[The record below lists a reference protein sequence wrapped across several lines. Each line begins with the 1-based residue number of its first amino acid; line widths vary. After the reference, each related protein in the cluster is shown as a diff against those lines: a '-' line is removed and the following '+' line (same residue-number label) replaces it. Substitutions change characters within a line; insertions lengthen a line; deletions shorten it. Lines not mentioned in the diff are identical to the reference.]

1 MRLRNITP
9 KSLFGRMLAI
19 ILVPIIL
26 VQIISVTIFYER
38 HWDWVSRHMS
48 KNLAK
53 DLGLLIDELG
63 NTPSNDQRAL
73 SALRARQYF
82 DIIFYWLDGG
92 ILKPNQSFN
101 IQFKNFRTAL
111 EARIKEPFYL
121 STIDNSRQFY
131 IDIQLANGIVRMHI
145 NNKRLFVPTGLTF
158 IMWSIG
164 ASVILFSIAIIF
176 LRGQVRP
183 ILRLANAARQIGFGR
198 EASNYN
204 IEGATEVRIAG
215 RAFQAMRHRINK
227 QISERTSLLAGVS
240 HDLKTPLTRM
250 RLQLAMIDTNQNI
263 QMDFEKELVEL
274 EKMIDGYLDFAR
286 NDREEQMVDAS
297 LFKLLQQAAKSS
309 DPNGKKIYIAI
320 PPDNLPIFPIQ
331 VQSIR
336 RALINLFT
344 NAIRYAGKASVQI
357 QIFDDHSEIIIDD
370 NGPGIPRDKR
380 EEVVLPFTRLESSRN
395 SKTGGTGLGLSIAKN
410 AALTHG
416 GELILED
423 SPLGGLRVRFLL
435 PL

>member
-1 MRLRNITP
+1 MKDIGTGYP
-9 KSLFGRMLAI
+9 
-19 ILVPIIL
+19 
-26 VQIISVTIFYER
+26 
-38 HWDWVSRHMS
+38 HMS

-63 NTPSNDQRAL
+63 NEPSKDQRAL
-73 SALRARQYF
+73 SAIRARQYF
-82 DIIFYWLDGG
+82 DIIFYWLEGG
-92 ILKPNQSFN
+92 ILQPNQT
-101 IQFKNFRTAL
+101 IEPQFKNFRNSL
-111 EARIKEPFYL
+111 QARIKEPFYL
-121 STIDNSRQFY
+121 SAIENSRQFY
-131 IDIQLANGIVRMHI
+131 VDIQLGNGIVRMNI
-145 NNKRLFVPTGLTF
+145 DNKRLFVPTGITF

-198 EASNYN
+198 DVDNFN

-215 RAFQAMRHRINK
+215 RAFQAMKHRINK

-250 RLQLAMIDTNQNI
+250 RLQLAIIEINDDTKI
-263 QMDFEKELVEL
+263 EFEKELLEL
-274 EKMIDGYLDFAR
+274 EEMIDGYLQFAR
-286 NDREEQMVDAS
+286 DDREEQMVDAS
-297 LFKLLQQAAKSS
+297 LFKLLQQASKTS
-309 DPNGKKIYIAI
+309 DPSGDKINII
-320 PPDNLPIFPIQ
+320 PPNDNIPIFPIQ

-336 RALINLFT
+336 RALTNLLT
-344 NAIRYAGKASVQI
+344 NAIRYAGKATAQI

-380 EEVVLPFTRLESSRN
+380 AEVILPFTRLENSRN

-410 AALTHG
+410 SALNHG

-423 SPLGGLRVRFLL
+423 SPLGGLRVRLLL

>member
-1 MRLRNITP
+1 MRLRNVTP

-48 KNLAK
+48 KSLAE

-73 SALRARQYF
+73 SASRARQYF
-82 DIIFYWLDGG
+82 DIIFYWLDKG
-92 ILKPNQSFN
+92 ILKPNQSFDLR
-101 IQFKNFRTAL
+101 FKNFRAAL
-111 EARIKEPFYL
+111 QTRIKEPFYL
-121 STIDNSRQFY
+121 STIENSSQFY
-131 IDIQLANGIVRMHI
+131 VDIQLANGIVRMNI
-145 NNKRLFVPTGLTF
+145 DNKRLFVPTGITF
-158 IMWSIG
+158 IIWSIG
-164 ASVILFSIAIIF
+164 SSIILFSIAILF
-176 LRGQVRP
+176 LRRQVRP
-183 ILRLANAARQIGFGR
+183 IIRLANAARQIGFGR
-198 EASNYN
+198 EVSNYN
-204 IEGATEVRIAG
+204 IEGATEIRLAG

-250 RLQLAMIDTNQNI
+250 RLQLEMLDSNQDI
-263 QMDFEKELVEL
+263 KIDFENELLEL
-274 EKMIDGYLDFAR
+274 ENMIDGYLEFTR
-286 NDREEQMVDAS
+286 NDREEEMVDAS

-309 DPNGKKIYIAI
+309 DPDGNYIFIAS
-320 PPDNLPIFPIQ
+320 PLERLPVFPIQ

-336 RALINLFT
+336 RALINLLT
-344 NAIRYAGKASVQI
+344 NSIRYAGKTNVQI

-380 EEVVLPFTRLESSRN
+380 EEVVLPFTRLENSRN
-395 SKTGGTGLGLSIAKN
+395 IKTGGTGLGLSIAKN
-410 AALTHG
+410 AALSHG

>member
-1 MRLRNITP
+1 MNI
-9 KSLFGRMLAI
+9 
-19 ILVPIIL
+19 
-26 VQIISVTIFYER
+26 
-38 HWDWVSRHMS
+38 D
-48 KNLAK
+48 
-53 DLGLLIDELG
+53 
-63 NTPSNDQRAL
+63 
-73 SALRARQYF
+73 
-82 DIIFYWLDGG
+82 
-92 ILKPNQSFN
+92 
-101 IQFKNFRTAL
+101 
-111 EARIKEPFYL
+111 
-121 STIDNSRQFY
+121 
-131 IDIQLANGIVRMHI
+131 
-145 NNKRLFVPTGLTF
+145 NKRLFVPTGITF
-158 IMWSIG
+158 IIWSVG

-183 ILRLANAARQIGFGR
+183 ILKLANAARQIGFGR
-198 EASNYN
+198 EVTDYN

-250 RLQLAMIDTNQNI
+250 RLQLAMMSNI
-263 QMDFEKELVEL
+263 EDIKTEFENEIIEL
-274 EKMIDGYLDFAR
+274 ENMIDAYLDFAR

-309 DPNGKKIYIAI
+309 DPDGRKIHISI
-320 PPDNLPIFPIQ
+320 PPENLPVFPIQ

-344 NAIRYAGKASVQI
+344 NAMRYAGKASAQI

-380 EEVVLPFTRLESSRN
+380 EEVVLPFTRLDNSRN
-395 SKTGGTGLGLSIAKN
+395 NKTGGTGLGLSIAKN
-410 AALTHG
+410 AVLNHG

-423 SPLGGLRVRFLL
+423 SPLGGLRIRLLL

>member
-1 MRLRNITP
+1 MRLRDITP

-26 VQIISVTIFYER
+26 VQIISVIIFYER

-53 DLGLLIDELG
+53 DVGLLIDELG
-63 NTPSNDQRAL
+63 TEPSKDQRAL
-73 SALRARQYF
+73 SAIRARQYF
-82 DIIFYWLDGG
+82 DIIFYWLEGG
-92 ILKPNQSFN
+92 ILQPNQ
-101 IQFKNFRTAL
+101 IIEPQFKNFRNSL
-111 EARIKEPFYL
+111 QARIKEPFYL
-121 STIDNSRQFY
+121 STLENSRQFY
-131 IDIQLANGIVRMHI
+131 VDIQLGNGIVRMHI
-145 NNKRLFVPTGLTF
+145 DDKRLFVPTALTF

-198 EASNYN
+198 DVDSFSV
-204 IEGATEVRIAG
+204 EGATEVRIAG

-227 QISERTSLLAGVS
+227 QISERTALLAGVS

-250 RLQLAMIDTNQNI
+250 RLQLAIMEIQNDTKI
-263 QMDFEKELVEL
+263 EFEKELKEL
-274 EKMIDGYLDFAR
+274 EEMIDGYLEFAR
-286 NDREEQMVDAS
+286 DDREEQMVDAS
-297 LFKLLQQAAKSS
+297 LFKLLQQASKTS
-309 DPNGKKIYIAI
+309 DPTGEKINILPPNNNI
-320 PPDNLPIFPIQ
+320 PVFPVQ

-336 RALINLFT
+336 RALINLLT
-344 NAIRYAGKASVQI
+344 NAIRYAGKATAQI

-380 EEVVLPFTRLESSRN
+380 AEVVLPFTRLENSRN

-410 AALTHG
+410 SALNHG

-423 SPLGGLRVRFLL
+423 SPLGGLRVRLLL

>member
-1 MRLRNITP
+1 MRLRDITP

-26 VQIISVTIFYER
+26 VQIISVIIFYER

-53 DLGLLIDELG
+53 DVGLLIDELG
-63 NTPSNDQRAL
+63 NEPSKDQRAL
-73 SALRARQYF
+73 SAIRARQYF
-82 DIIFYWLDGG
+82 DIIFYWLEGG
-92 ILKPNQSFN
+92 ILQPNQ
-101 IQFKNFRTAL
+101 IIEPQFKNFRNSL
-111 EARIKEPFYL
+111 QARIEEPFYL
-121 STIDNSRQFY
+121 STLENSRQFY
-131 IDIQLANGIVRMHI
+131 VDIQLGNGIVRMHI
-145 NNKRLFVPTGLTF
+145 DDKRLFVPTALTF

-198 EASNYN
+198 DVDSFSV
-204 IEGATEVRIAG
+204 EGATEVRIAG

-227 QISERTSLLAGVS
+227 QISERTALLAGVS

-250 RLQLAMIDTNQNI
+250 RLQLAVMEIQNDTKI
-263 QMDFEKELVEL
+263 EFEKELKEL
-274 EKMIDGYLDFAR
+274 EEMIDGYLEFAR
-286 NDREEQMVDAS
+286 DDREEQMVDAS
-297 LFKLLQQAAKSS
+297 LFKLLQQASKTS
-309 DPNGKKIYIAI
+309 DPSGDKINIL
-320 PPDNLPIFPIQ
+320 PPNDNIPIFPIQ

-336 RALINLFT
+336 RALINLLT
-344 NAIRYAGKASVQI
+344 NAIRYAGKATAQI
-357 QIFDDHSEIIIDD
+357 QIFDDHSEVIIDD

-380 EEVVLPFTRLESSRN
+380 AEVILPFTRLENSRN

-410 AALTHG
+410 SALNHG

-423 SPLGGLRVRFLL
+423 SPLGGLRVRLLL

>member
-1 MRLRNITP
+1 MRLRDITP
-9 KSLFGRMLAI
+9 KSLFGRMLSI

-26 VQIISVTIFYER
+26 VQIISVSIFYER
-38 HWDWVSRHMS
+38 HWDWVSRHMAN
-48 KNLAK
+48 NLAK

-63 NTPSNDQRAL
+63 KEPSKDQRAL
-73 SALRARQYF
+73 SAVRARQYF
-82 DIIFYWLDGG
+82 NIIFYWLEGG

-101 IQFKNFRTAL
+101 AKFENFRL
-111 EARIKEPFYL
+111 SLQKRIKEPFYL
-121 STIDNSRQFY
+121 SSLENSSQFY
-131 IDIQLANGIVRMHI
+131 VDIQLANGIVRMHI
-145 NNKRLFVPTGLTF
+145 DNKRIFVPTGITF

-164 ASVILFSIAIIF
+164 SSVILFSVAIIF

-198 EASNYN
+198 KVDHYN

-250 RLQLAMIDTNQNI
+250 RLQLAVMEEKKEIKE
-263 QMDFEKELVEL
+263 DFEKELIEL
-274 EKMIDGYLDFAR
+274 EEMIDGYLEFAR
-286 NDREEQMVDAS
+286 NEREEQMVDAS
-297 LFKLLQQAAKSS
+297 LFKLLQQAAKTT
-309 DPNGKKIYIAI
+309 DPSGEKITISVPIDTI
-320 PPDNLPIFPIQ
+320 PVFPIQ

-336 RALINLFT
+336 RALVNLFT
-344 NAIRYAGKASVQI
+344 NAIRYAGKANAQI

-380 EEVVLPFTRLESSRN
+380 DEVVLPFTRLENSRN
-395 SKTGGTGLGLSIAKN
+395 IKTGGTGLGLSIAKN
-410 AALTHG
+410 SALNHG

-423 SPLGGLRVRFLL
+423 SPLGGLRVRLLL

>member
-1 MRLRNITP
+1 MRLRDITP

-26 VQIISVTIFYER
+26 VQIISVSIFYER

-63 NTPSNDQRAL
+63 NEPSKDQRAL
-73 SALRARQYF
+73 SAIRARQYF
-82 DIIFYWLDGG
+82 DIIFYWLEGG
-92 ILKPNQSFN
+92 ILQPNQ
-101 IQFKNFRTAL
+101 IIEPQFKNFRNSL
-111 EARIKEPFYL
+111 QARIKEPFYL
-121 STIDNSRQFY
+121 STIENSRQFY
-131 IDIQLANGIVRMHI
+131 VDIQLGNGIVRMNI
-145 NNKRLFVPTGLTF
+145 DNKRLFVPTGITF

-198 EASNYN
+198 DVDSFS

-250 RLQLAMIDTNQNI
+250 RLQLAVIEIEDDTKI
-263 QMDFEKELVEL
+263 EFEKELLEL
-274 EKMIDGYLDFAR
+274 EEMIDGYLEFAR
-286 NDREEQMVDAS
+286 DDREEQMVDAS
-297 LFKLLQQAAKSS
+297 LFKLLQQASITS
-309 DPNGKKIYIAI
+309 DPSGDKINIL
-320 PPDNLPIFPIQ
+320 PPNDNIPIFPIQ

-336 RALINLFT
+336 RALTNLLT
-344 NAIRYAGKASVQI
+344 NAIRYAGKATAQI
-357 QIFDDHSEIIIDD
+357 QIFDDHSEVIIDD

-380 EEVVLPFTRLESSRN
+380 AEVILPFTRLENSRN

-410 AALTHG
+410 SALNHG

-423 SPLGGLRVRFLL
+423 SPLGGLRVRLLL

>member
-1 MRLRNITP
+1 MRLRDITP

-26 VQIISVTIFYER
+26 VQIISVSIFYER

-63 NTPSNDQRAL
+63 NEPSKDQRAL
-73 SALRARQYF
+73 SAIRARQYF
-82 DIIFYWLDGG
+82 DIIFYWLEGG
-92 ILKPNQSFN
+92 ILQPNQA
-101 IQFKNFRTAL
+101 IQPEFKNFRNSL

-121 STIDNSRQFY
+121 SSLENSTQFY
-131 IDIQLANGIVRMHI
+131 VDIQLGNGIVRMHI
-145 NNKRLFVPTGLTF
+145 DNKRLFMPTGITF
-158 IMWSIG
+158 IMWSVG

-198 EASNYN
+198 DVENFN

-250 RLQLAMIDTNQNI
+250 RLQLAVMEI
-263 QMDFEKELVEL
+263 QDETKVEFEQELKELEQ
-274 EKMIDGYLDFAR
+274 MIDGYLEFAR
-286 NDREEQMVDAS
+286 DGREEQMVDAS
-297 LFKLLQQAAKSS
+297 LFKLLQQAVKSS
-309 DPNGKKIYIAI
+309 DPSGKKINILV
-320 PPDNLPIFPIQ
+320 PDDNIPIFPIQ

-336 RALINLFT
+336 RALINLLT
-344 NAIRYAGKASVQI
+344 NAIRYAGKATAQI

-380 EEVVLPFTRLESSRN
+380 DEVILPFTRLENSRN

-410 AALTHG
+410 SALNHG

-423 SPLGGLRVRFLL
+423 SPLGGLRVRLLL

>member
-9 KSLFGRMLAI
+9 KSLFGRMLSI

-26 VQIISVTIFYER
+26 VQIISVFIFYER
-38 HWDWVSRHMS
+38 HWDSVSRHMS
-48 KNLAK
+48 KNLAN
-53 DLGLLIDELG
+53 DIGLLIDELG
-63 NTPSNDQRAL
+63 SNPSKDERSL
-73 SALRARQYF
+73 SATKARQYF
-82 DIIFYWLDGG
+82 NFIFYWLEGG
-92 ILKPNQSFN
+92 ILKPNQNLDKKF
-101 IQFKNFRTAL
+101 FNFRDAL
-111 EARIKEPFYL
+111 SLRIKKPFYL
-121 STIDNSRQFY
+121 STQENTGQIVA
-131 IDIQLANGIVRMHI
+131 DIQLANGIVRMTMEK
-145 NNKRLFVPTGLTF
+145 KRLFASTGLTF
-158 IMWSIG
+158 IVWSIG
-164 ASVILFSIAIIF
+164 SSVILFSIAIIF

-198 EASNYN
+198 EVDNYN

-250 RLQLAMIDTNQNI
+250 RLQLAVMDNQKEI
-263 QMDFEKELVEL
+263 KEDFEKELIEL
-274 EKMIDGYLDFAR
+274 EEMIDGYLEFAR
-286 NDREEQMVDAS
+286 NEREEQMVDAS
-297 LFKLLQQAAKSS
+297 LFKLLQQAAKTS
-309 DPNGKKIYIAI
+309 DPTGEKITISV
-320 PPDNLPIFPIQ
+320 PTDNIPIFPMQ

-344 NAIRYAGKASVQI
+344 NAIRYAGKANAQI
-357 QIFDDHSEIIIDD
+357 QIFDDHSEVIIDD

-380 EEVVLPFTRLESSRN
+380 EEVVLPFTRLEDSRN
-395 SKTGGTGLGLSIAKN
+395 IKTGGTGLGLSIAKN
-410 AALTHG
+410 SALNHG

-423 SPLGGLRVRFLL
+423 SPLGGLRVRLLL

>member
-1 MRLRNITP
+1 MRLRNVTP

-26 VQIISVTIFYER
+26 VQIISVSIFYER

-48 KNLAK
+48 KSLAE

-73 SALRARQYF
+73 SASRARQYF
-82 DIIFYWLDGG
+82 DIIFYWLDKG
-92 ILKPNQSFN
+92 ILKPNQSFDLR
-101 IQFKNFRTAL
+101 FKNFRAAL
-111 EARIKEPFYL
+111 QTRIKEPFYL
-121 STIDNSRQFY
+121 STIQNSSQFY
-131 IDIQLANGIVRMHI
+131 VDIQLANGIVRMNI
-145 NNKRLFVPTGLTF
+145 DNKRLFVPTGITF
-158 IMWSIG
+158 IIWSIG
-164 ASVILFSIAIIF
+164 SSIILFSIAILF
-176 LRGQVRP
+176 LRRQVRP
-183 ILRLANAARQIGFGR
+183 IIRLANAARQIGFGR
-198 EASNYN
+198 EVSNYN
-204 IEGATEVRIAG
+204 IEGATEIRLAG

-250 RLQLAMIDTNQNI
+250 RLQLEMLDTNQDI
-263 QMDFEKELVEL
+263 KTDFENELLEL
-274 EKMIDGYLDFAR
+274 ENMIDGYLEFTR
-286 NDREEQMVDAS
+286 NDREEEMVDAS

-309 DPNGKKIYIAI
+309 DPDGNYIFIAS
-320 PPDNLPIFPIQ
+320 PPERLPVFPIQ

-336 RALINLFT
+336 RALINLLT
-344 NAIRYAGKASVQI
+344 NSIRYAGKTNVQI

-380 EEVVLPFTRLESSRN
+380 EEVVLPFTRLENSRN
-395 SKTGGTGLGLSIAKN
+395 IKTGGTGLGLSIAKN
-410 AALTHG
+410 AALSHG

>member
-26 VQIISVTIFYER
+26 VQIISVSIFYER

-63 NTPSNDQRAL
+63 NEPSKDQRAL
-73 SALRARQYF
+73 SAVRARQYF

-101 IQFKNFRTAL
+101 SKFKNFRTSL
-111 EARIKEPFYL
+111 ENRIKKPFYL
-121 STIDNSRQFY
+121 SSIEDSTKFY
-131 IDIQLANGIVRMHI
+131 VDIQLANGIVRMNI
-145 NNKRLFVPTGLTF
+145 DNKRLFVPTGITF
-158 IMWSIG
+158 IMWSVG

-198 EASNYN
+198 EVTDYN

-250 RLQLAMIDTNQNI
+250 RLQLAMMSNIEDIKTEFENEIIELENMIDT
-263 QMDFEKELVEL
+263 
-274 EKMIDGYLDFAR
+274 YLDFAR

-309 DPNGKKIYIAI
+309 DPDGKQIHISM
-320 PPDNLPIFPIQ
+320 PPENLPVFPIQ

-344 NAIRYAGKASVQI
+344 NAMRYAGKASAQI

-380 EEVVLPFTRLESSRN
+380 EEVVLPFTRLDNSRN
-395 SKTGGTGLGLSIAKN
+395 NKTGGTGLGLSIAKN
-410 AALTHG
+410 AVLNHG

-423 SPLGGLRVRFLL
+423 SPLGGLRIRLLL

>member
-48 KNLAK
+48 ENLAK

-101 IQFKNFRTAL
+101 IRFKNFRKAL

>member
-1 MRLRNITP
+1 MRLRDITP

-26 VQIISVTIFYER
+26 VQIISVSIFYER

-63 NTPSNDQRAL
+63 NEPSKDQRAL
-73 SALRARQYF
+73 SAIRARQYF
-82 DIIFYWLDGG
+82 DIIFYWLEGG
-92 ILKPNQSFN
+92 ILQPNQ
-101 IQFKNFRTAL
+101 IIEPQFKNFRNSL
-111 EARIKEPFYL
+111 QARIKEPFYL
-121 STIDNSRQFY
+121 STIENSRQFY
-131 IDIQLANGIVRMHI
+131 VDIQLGNGIVRMNI
-145 NNKRLFVPTGLTF
+145 DNKRLFVPTGITF

-198 EASNYN
+198 DVDNFN

-215 RAFQAMRHRINK
+215 RAFQAMKHRINK

-250 RLQLAMIDTNQNI
+250 RLQLAIMEINDDTKI
-263 QMDFEKELVEL
+263 EFEKELLEL
-274 EKMIDGYLDFAR
+274 EEMIDGYLQFAR
-286 NDREEQMVDAS
+286 DDREEQMVDAS
-297 LFKLLQQAAKSS
+297 LFKLLQQASKTS
-309 DPNGKKIYIAI
+309 DPSGDKINII
-320 PPDNLPIFPIQ
+320 PPNDNIPIFPIQ

-336 RALINLFT
+336 RALTNLLT
-344 NAIRYAGKASVQI
+344 NAIRYAGKATAQI

-380 EEVVLPFTRLESSRN
+380 AEVILPFTRLENSRN

-410 AALTHG
+410 SALNHG

-423 SPLGGLRVRFLL
+423 SPLGGLRVRLLL

>member
-1 MRLRNITP
+1 
-9 KSLFGRMLAI
+9 
-19 ILVPIIL
+19 
-26 VQIISVTIFYER
+26 
-38 HWDWVSRHMS
+38 
-48 KNLAK
+48 
-53 DLGLLIDELG
+53 
-63 NTPSNDQRAL
+63 
-73 SALRARQYF
+73 
-82 DIIFYWLDGG
+82 
-92 ILKPNQSFN
+92 
-101 IQFKNFRTAL
+101 
-111 EARIKEPFYL
+111 
-121 STIDNSRQFY
+121 
-131 IDIQLANGIVRMHI
+131 MHI
-145 NNKRLFVPTGLTF
+145 NNKRLFVPTGITF

-198 EASNYN
+198 EISNYN

-250 RLQLAMIDTNQNI
+250 RLQLAMIDTNENI
-263 QMDFEKELVEL
+263 QIDFENELIEL

-309 DPNGKKIYIAI
+309 DPNGIFIYIAI
-320 PPDNLPIFPIQ
+320 PPDNLPVFPIQ

-344 NAIRYAGKASVQI
+344 NAIRYAGKANVQI
-357 QIFDDHSEIIIDD
+357 QIFDDHIEIIIDD

-380 EEVVLPFTRLESSRN
+380 EDVVLPFTRLENSRN

-423 SPLGGLRVRFLL
+423 SPVGGLRVRFLL

>member
-1 MRLRNITP
+1 MRLRDITP

-26 VQIISVTIFYER
+26 VQIISVSIFYER

-63 NTPSNDQRAL
+63 NEPSKDQRAL
-73 SALRARQYF
+73 SAIRARQYF
-82 DIIFYWLDGG
+82 DIILYWLEGG
-92 ILKPNQSFN
+92 ILQPNQA
-101 IQFKNFRTAL
+101 IQPEFKNFRNSL

-121 STIDNSRQFY
+121 SSLENSTQFY
-131 IDIQLANGIVRMHI
+131 VDIQLGNGIVRMHI
-145 NNKRLFVPTGLTF
+145 DNKRLFVPTGITF
-158 IMWSIG
+158 IMWSVG

-198 EASNYN
+198 DVENFN

-250 RLQLAMIDTNQNI
+250 RLQLAVMEI
-263 QMDFEKELVEL
+263 QDETKVEFEQELKELEQ
-274 EKMIDGYLDFAR
+274 MIDGYLEFAR
-286 NDREEQMVDAS
+286 DDREEQMVDAS
-297 LFKLLQQAAKSS
+297 LFKLLQQAVKSS
-309 DPNGKKIYIAI
+309 DPSGKKINILV
-320 PPDNLPIFPIQ
+320 PDDNIPIFPIQ

-336 RALINLFT
+336 RALINLLT
-344 NAIRYAGKASVQI
+344 NAIRYAGKATAQI

-380 EEVVLPFTRLESSRN
+380 DEVILPFTRLENSRN

-410 AALTHG
+410 SALNHG

-423 SPLGGLRVRFLL
+423 SPLGGLRVRLLL

>member
-1 MRLRNITP
+1 MRLRDITP

-26 VQIISVTIFYER
+26 VQIISVIIFYER

-53 DLGLLIDELG
+53 DVGLLIDELG
-63 NTPSNDQRAL
+63 TEPSKDQRAL
-73 SALRARQYF
+73 SAIRARQYF
-82 DIIFYWLDGG
+82 DIIFYWLEGG
-92 ILKPNQSFN
+92 ILQPNQ
-101 IQFKNFRTAL
+101 IIEPQFKNFRNSL
-111 EARIKEPFYL
+111 QARIKEPFYL
-121 STIDNSRQFY
+121 STLENSRQFY
-131 IDIQLANGIVRMHI
+131 VDIQLGNGIVRMHI
-145 NNKRLFVPTGLTF
+145 DDKRLFVPTALTF

-198 EASNYN
+198 DVDSFSV
-204 IEGATEVRIAG
+204 EGATEVRIAG

-227 QISERTSLLAGVS
+227 QISERTALLAGVS

-250 RLQLAMIDTNQNI
+250 RLQLAIMEIQNDTKI
-263 QMDFEKELVEL
+263 EFEKELKEL
-274 EKMIDGYLDFAR
+274 EEMIDGYLEFAR
-286 NDREEQMVDAS
+286 DDREEQMVDAS
-297 LFKLLQQAAKSS
+297 LFKLLQQASKTS
-309 DPNGKKIYIAI
+309 DPTGDKINILPPNNNI
-320 PPDNLPIFPIQ
+320 PVFPVQ

-336 RALINLFT
+336 RALINLLT
-344 NAIRYAGKASVQI
+344 NAIRYAGKATAQI

-380 EEVVLPFTRLESSRN
+380 AEVVLPFTRLENSRN

-410 AALTHG
+410 SALNHG

-423 SPLGGLRVRFLL
+423 SPLGGLRVRLLL

>member
-1 MRLRNITP
+1 MNI
-9 KSLFGRMLAI
+9 
-19 ILVPIIL
+19 
-26 VQIISVTIFYER
+26 
-38 HWDWVSRHMS
+38 D
-48 KNLAK
+48 
-53 DLGLLIDELG
+53 
-63 NTPSNDQRAL
+63 
-73 SALRARQYF
+73 
-82 DIIFYWLDGG
+82 
-92 ILKPNQSFN
+92 
-101 IQFKNFRTAL
+101 
-111 EARIKEPFYL
+111 
-121 STIDNSRQFY
+121 
-131 IDIQLANGIVRMHI
+131 
-145 NNKRLFVPTGLTF
+145 NKRLFVPTGITF
-158 IMWSIG
+158 IMWSVG

-198 EASNYN
+198 EVTDYN

-250 RLQLAMIDTNQNI
+250 RLQLAMMSNIEDIKTEFENEIIELENMIDT
-263 QMDFEKELVEL
+263 
-274 EKMIDGYLDFAR
+274 YLDFAR

-309 DPNGKKIYIAI
+309 DPDGKQIHISI
-320 PPDNLPIFPIQ
+320 PPENLPVFPIQ

-344 NAIRYAGKASVQI
+344 NAMRYAGKASAQI

-380 EEVVLPFTRLESSRN
+380 EEVVLPFTRLDNSRN
-395 SKTGGTGLGLSIAKN
+395 NKTGGTGLGLSIAKN
-410 AALTHG
+410 AVLNHG

-423 SPLGGLRVRFLL
+423 SPLGGLRIRLLL

>member
-1 MRLRNITP
+1 
-9 KSLFGRMLAI
+9 
-19 ILVPIIL
+19 
-26 VQIISVTIFYER
+26 
-38 HWDWVSRHMS
+38 MS

-63 NTPSNDQRAL
+63 NEPSKDQRAL
-73 SALRARQYF
+73 SAIRARQYF
-82 DIIFYWLDGG
+82 DIIFYWLEGG
-92 ILKPNQSFN
+92 ILQPNQA
-101 IQFKNFRTAL
+101 IQPEFKNFRNSL

-121 STIDNSRQFY
+121 SSLENSTQFY
-131 IDIQLANGIVRMHI
+131 VDIQLGNGIVRMHI
-145 NNKRLFVPTGLTF
+145 DNKRLFVPTGITF
-158 IMWSIG
+158 IMWSVG

-198 EASNYN
+198 DVENFN

-250 RLQLAMIDTNQNI
+250 RLQLAVMEI
-263 QMDFEKELVEL
+263 QDETKVEFEQELKELEQ
-274 EKMIDGYLDFAR
+274 MIDGYLEFAR
-286 NDREEQMVDAS
+286 DDREEQMVDAS
-297 LFKLLQQAAKSS
+297 LFKLLQQAVKSS
-309 DPNGKKIYIAI
+309 DPSGKKINILV
-320 PPDNLPIFPIQ
+320 PDDNIPIFPIQ

-336 RALINLFT
+336 RALINLLT
-344 NAIRYAGKASVQI
+344 NAIRYAGKATAQI

-380 EEVVLPFTRLESSRN
+380 DEVILPFTRLENSRN

-410 AALTHG
+410 SALNHG

-423 SPLGGLRVRFLL
+423 SPLGGLRVRLLL

>member
-1 MRLRNITP
+1 MRLRDITP

-26 VQIISVTIFYER
+26 VQIISVSIFYER

-63 NTPSNDQRAL
+63 NEPSKDQRAL
-73 SALRARQYF
+73 SAIRARQYF
-82 DIIFYWLDGG
+82 DIIFYWLEGG
-92 ILKPNQSFN
+92 ILQPNQ
-101 IQFKNFRTAL
+101 IIEPQFKNFRNSL
-111 EARIKEPFYL
+111 QARIKEPFYL
-121 STIDNSRQFY
+121 STIENSRQFY
-131 IDIQLANGIVRMHI
+131 VDIQLGNGIVRMNI
-145 NNKRLFVPTGLTF
+145 DNKRLFVPTGITF

-198 EASNYN
+198 DVDSFS
-204 IEGATEVRIAG
+204 IEGATEIRIAG

-250 RLQLAMIDTNQNI
+250 RLQLAVMEIEDDTKI
-263 QMDFEKELVEL
+263 EFEKELLEL
-274 EKMIDGYLDFAR
+274 EEMIDGYLEFAR
-286 NDREEQMVDAS
+286 DDREEQMVDAS
-297 LFKLLQQAAKSS
+297 LFKLLQQASITS
-309 DPNGKKIYIAI
+309 DPSGDKINIL
-320 PPDNLPIFPIQ
+320 PPNDNIPIFPIQ

-336 RALINLFT
+336 RALTNLLT
-344 NAIRYAGKASVQI
+344 NAIRYAGKATAQI

-380 EEVVLPFTRLESSRN
+380 AEVILPFTRLENSRN

-410 AALTHG
+410 SALNHG

-423 SPLGGLRVRFLL
+423 SPLGGLRVRLLL

>member
-101 IQFKNFRTAL
+101 IRFKNFRTAL

-131 IDIQLANGIVRMHI
+131 VDIQLANGIVRMHI
-145 NNKRLFVPTGLTF
+145 NNKRLFVPTGITF

-198 EASNYN
+198 EISNYN

-240 HDLKTPLTRM
+240 HDLKTPITRM
-250 RLQLAMIDTNQNI
+250 RLQLAMIDTNENI
-263 QMDFEKELVEL
+263 QIDFENELIEL

-309 DPNGKKIYIAI
+309 DPNGIFIYIAI
-320 PPDNLPIFPIQ
+320 PPDNLPVFPIQ

-344 NAIRYAGKASVQI
+344 NAIRYAGKANVQI
-357 QIFDDHSEIIIDD
+357 QIFDDHIEIIIDD

-380 EEVVLPFTRLESSRN
+380 EDVVLPFTRIENSRN

>member
-26 VQIISVTIFYER
+26 VQIISVSIFYER

-63 NTPSNDQRAL
+63 NEPSKDQRAL
-73 SALRARQYF
+73 SAVRARQYF

-101 IQFKNFRTAL
+101 SKFKNFRTSL
-111 EARIKEPFYL
+111 ESRIKKPFYL
-121 STIDNSRQFY
+121 SSIEDSTKFY
-131 IDIQLANGIVRMHI
+131 VDIQLANGIVRMNI
-145 NNKRLFVPTGLTF
+145 DNKRLFVPTGITF
-158 IMWSIG
+158 IIWSVG

-183 ILRLANAARQIGFGR
+183 ILKLANAARQIGFGR
-198 EASNYN
+198 EVTDYN

-250 RLQLAMIDTNQNI
+250 RLQLAMMSNIEDIKTEFENEIIELENMIDT
-263 QMDFEKELVEL
+263 
-274 EKMIDGYLDFAR
+274 YLDFAR

-309 DPNGKKIYIAI
+309 DPDGKQIHISI
-320 PPDNLPIFPIQ
+320 PPENLPVFPIQ

-344 NAIRYAGKASVQI
+344 NAMRYAGKASAQI

-380 EEVVLPFTRLESSRN
+380 EEVVLPFTRLDNSRN
-395 SKTGGTGLGLSIAKN
+395 NKTGGTGLGLSIAKN
-410 AALTHG
+410 AVLNHG

-423 SPLGGLRVRFLL
+423 SPLGGLRIRLLL

>member
-1 MRLRNITP
+1 MRLRNVTP

-26 VQIISVTIFYER
+26 VQIISVSIFYER

-48 KNLAK
+48 KSLAE

-73 SALRARQYF
+73 SASRARQYF
-82 DIIFYWLDGG
+82 DIIFYWLDKG
-92 ILKPNQSFN
+92 ILKPNQSFDLR
-101 IQFKNFRTAL
+101 FKNFRAAL
-111 EARIKEPFYL
+111 QTRIKEPFYL
-121 STIDNSRQFY
+121 STIENSSQFY
-131 IDIQLANGIVRMHI
+131 VDIQLANGIVRMNI
-145 NNKRLFVPTGLTF
+145 DNKRLFVPTGITF
-158 IMWSIG
+158 IIWSIG
-164 ASVILFSIAIIF
+164 SSIILFSIAILF
-176 LRGQVRP
+176 LRRQVRP
-183 ILRLANAARQIGFGR
+183 IIRLANAARQIGFGR
-198 EASNYN
+198 EVSNYN
-204 IEGATEVRIAG
+204 IEGATEIRLAG

-250 RLQLAMIDTNQNI
+250 RLQLEMLDTNQDI
-263 QMDFEKELVEL
+263 KTDFENELLEL
-274 EKMIDGYLDFAR
+274 ENMIDGYLEFTR
-286 NDREEQMVDAS
+286 NDREEEMVDAS

-309 DPNGKKIYIAI
+309 DPDGNYIFIAS
-320 PPDNLPIFPIQ
+320 PPERLPIFPIQ

-336 RALINLFT
+336 RALINLLT
-344 NAIRYAGKASVQI
+344 NSIRYAGKTNVQI

-380 EEVVLPFTRLESSRN
+380 EEVVLPFTRLENSRN
-395 SKTGGTGLGLSIAKN
+395 IKTGGTGLGLSIAKN
-410 AALTHG
+410 AALSHG

>member
-73 SALRARQYF
+73 SAVRARQYF

-101 IQFKNFRTAL
+101 IRFQSFRAAL

-131 IDIQLANGIVRMHI
+131 VDIQLANGIVRMHI
-145 NNKRLFVPTGLTF
+145 NNKRLFVPTGITF
-158 IMWSIG
+158 IMWSVG

-198 EASNYN
+198 EISNYN

-240 HDLKTPLTRM
+240 HDLKTPITRM

-263 QMDFEKELVEL
+263 QIDFENELIEL

-309 DPNGKKIYIAI
+309 DPNGIFIYIAI
-320 PPDNLPIFPIQ
+320 PPDNLPVFPIQ

-344 NAIRYAGKASVQI
+344 NAIRYAGKANVQI

>member
-1 MRLRNITP
+1 MRLRDITP

-26 VQIISVTIFYER
+26 VQIISVIIFYER

-53 DLGLLIDELG
+53 DVGLLIDELG
-63 NTPSNDQRAL
+63 TEPSKDQRAL
-73 SALRARQYF
+73 SAIRARQYF

-92 ILKPNQSFN
+92 ILQPNQ
-101 IQFKNFRTAL
+101 IIEPEFKNFRNSL
-111 EARIKEPFYL
+111 QARIKEPFYL
-121 STIDNSRQFY
+121 STLENSRQFY
-131 IDIQLANGIVRMHI
+131 VDIQLGNGIVRMHI
-145 NNKRLFVPTGLTF
+145 DNKRLFVPTALTF

-176 LRGQVRP
+176 LRRQVRP
-183 ILRLANAARQIGFGR
+183 ILKLANAARQIGFGR
-198 EASNYN
+198 DVDSFSV
-204 IEGATEVRIAG
+204 EGATEVRIAG

-227 QISERTSLLAGVS
+227 QISERTALLAGVS

-250 RLQLAMIDTNQNI
+250 RLQLAVMEIQNNTKI
-263 QMDFEKELVEL
+263 EFEKELKEL
-274 EKMIDGYLDFAR
+274 EEMIDGYLEFAR
-286 NDREEQMVDAS
+286 DDREEQMVDAS
-297 LFKLLQQAAKSS
+297 IFKLLQQASKTS
-309 DPNGKKIYIAI
+309 DPSGDKINIL
-320 PPDNLPIFPIQ
+320 PPNNNIPIFPVQ

-336 RALINLFT
+336 RALTNLLT
-344 NAIRYAGKASVQI
+344 NAIRYAGKATAQI

-380 EEVVLPFTRLESSRN
+380 AEVILPFTRLENSRN
-395 SKTGGTGLGLSIAKN
+395 SKTGGTGLGLSIAN
-410 AALTHG
+410 NSALNHG

-423 SPLGGLRVRFLL
+423 SPLGGLRVRLLL

>member
-1 MRLRNITP
+1 MRLRDITP

-26 VQIISVTIFYER
+26 VQIISVSIFYER

-63 NTPSNDQRAL
+63 NEPSKDQRAL
-73 SALRARQYF
+73 SAVRARQYF
-82 DIIFYWLDGG
+82 GIIFYWLDGG
-92 ILKPNQSFN
+92 ILKPNQNFN
-101 IQFKNFRTAL
+101 TKFKNFRTSL

-121 STIDNSRQFY
+121 SSIENSQQFY
-131 IDIQLANGIVRMHI
+131 VDIQLANGIVRMHI
-145 NNKRLFVPTGLTF
+145 DDKRLFVPTGITF
-158 IMWSIG
+158 ILWSLG
-164 ASVILFSIAIIF
+164 SSTILFSIAIIF

-198 EASNYN
+198 EVSDYN

-250 RLQLAMIDTNQNI
+250 RLQLAMMNKLDDIKVE
-263 QMDFEKELVEL
+263 FENELIEL
-274 EKMIDGYLDFAR
+274 EQMIDSYLEFAR

-309 DPNGKKIYIAI
+309 DPDGKKIHISV
-320 PPDNLPIFPIQ
+320 PPENLPIFPIQ

-336 RALINLFT
+336 RALTNLFT
-344 NAIRYAGKASVQI
+344 NAIRYAGKANVQL
-357 QIFDDHSEIIIDD
+357 QIFDDHSEVIIDD

-380 EEVVLPFTRLESSRN
+380 EEVVLPFTRLENSRN

-410 AALTHG
+410 AALHHG

-423 SPLGGLRVRFLL
+423 SPLGGLRVRLLL

>member
-1 MRLRNITP
+1 MRLRDITP

-26 VQIISVTIFYER
+26 VQIISVSIFYER
-38 HWDWVSRHMS
+38 HWDWVSKHMS

-63 NTPSNDQRAL
+63 NEPSKDQRAL
-73 SALRARQYF
+73 SAIRARQYF
-82 DIIFYWLDGG
+82 DIIFYWLEGG
-92 ILKPNQSFN
+92 ILQPNQ
-101 IQFKNFRTAL
+101 IIEPQFKNFRNSL
-111 EARIKEPFYL
+111 QARIKEPFYL
-121 STIDNSRQFY
+121 STIENSRQFY
-131 IDIQLANGIVRMHI
+131 VDIQLGNGIVRMNI
-145 NNKRLFVPTGLTF
+145 DNKRLFVPTGITF

-183 ILRLANAARQIGFGR
+183 ILKLANAARQIGFGR
-198 EASNYN
+198 DVDSFS
-204 IEGATEVRIAG
+204 IEGATEIRIAG

-250 RLQLAMIDTNQNI
+250 RLQLAVIEIEDDAKI
-263 QMDFEKELVEL
+263 EFEKELLEL
-274 EKMIDGYLDFAR
+274 EEMIDGYLEFAR
-286 NDREEQMVDAS
+286 DDREEQMVDAS
-297 LFKLLQQAAKSS
+297 LFKLLQQASITS
-309 DPNGKKIYIAI
+309 DPSGDKINIL
-320 PPDNLPIFPIQ
+320 PPNDNIPIFPIQ

-336 RALINLFT
+336 RALTNLLT
-344 NAIRYAGKASVQI
+344 NAIRYAGKATAQI

-380 EEVVLPFTRLESSRN
+380 AEVILPFTRLENSRN

-410 AALTHG
+410 SALNHG

-423 SPLGGLRVRFLL
+423 SPLGGLRVRLLL

>member
-26 VQIISVTIFYER
+26 VQIISVSIFYER

-53 DLGLLIDELG
+53 DLGLLINELG
-63 NTPSNDQRAL
+63 NEPSKDQRAL
-73 SALRARQYF
+73 SAVRARQHF

-92 ILKPNQSFN
+92 ILKPNQSVSSK
-101 IQFKNFRTAL
+101 FKNFRISL
-111 EARIKEPFYL
+111 ENRIKKPFYL
-121 STIDNSRQFY
+121 SSIEDSRKFY
-131 IDIQLANGIVRMHI
+131 VDIQLANGIVRMNI
-145 NNKRLFVPTGLTF
+145 DNKRLFVPTGITF
-158 IMWSIG
+158 IMWSVG

-198 EASNYN
+198 EVTNYN

-250 RLQLAMIDTNQNI
+250 RLQLAMMNNIDDIKIDFENEIIELENMIDT
-263 QMDFEKELVEL
+263 
-274 EKMIDGYLDFAR
+274 YLDFAR

-297 LFKLLQQAAKSS
+297 LFKLLQQAAKLS
-309 DPNGKKIYIAI
+309 DPDGKQIHISI
-320 PPDNLPIFPIQ
+320 PPENLPVFPIQ

-336 RALINLFT
+336 RALINIFT
-344 NAIRYAGKASVQI
+344 NAMRYAGKASAQI

-380 EEVVLPFTRLESSRN
+380 DEVVLPFTRLDNSRN
-395 SKTGGTGLGLSIAKN
+395 NKTGGTGLGLSIVKN
-410 AALTHG
+410 AALNHG

-423 SPLGGLRVRFLL
+423 SPLGGLRIRLLL

>member
-1 MRLRNITP
+1 MRLRDITP

-26 VQIISVTIFYER
+26 VQIISVSIFYER

-63 NTPSNDQRAL
+63 NEPSKDQRAL
-73 SALRARQYF
+73 SAIRARQYF
-82 DIIFYWLDGG
+82 DIIFYWLEGG
-92 ILKPNQSFN
+92 ILQPNQT
-101 IQFKNFRTAL
+101 IEPQFKNFRNSL
-111 EARIKEPFYL
+111 QARIKEPFYL
-121 STIDNSRQFY
+121 STIENSRQFY
-131 IDIQLANGIVRMHI
+131 VDIQLGNGIVRMNI
-145 NNKRLFVPTGLTF
+145 DNKRLFVPTGITF

-198 EASNYN
+198 DVDNFN

-215 RAFQAMRHRINK
+215 RAFQAMKHRINK

-250 RLQLAMIDTNQNI
+250 RLQLAIIEINDETKI
-263 QMDFEKELVEL
+263 EFEKELLEL
-274 EKMIDGYLDFAR
+274 EEMIDGYLQFAR
-286 NDREEQMVDAS
+286 DDREEQMVDAS
-297 LFKLLQQAAKSS
+297 LFKLLQQASKTS
-309 DPNGKKIYIAI
+309 DPSGDKINII
-320 PPDNLPIFPIQ
+320 PPNDNIPIFPIQ

-336 RALINLFT
+336 RALTNLLT
-344 NAIRYAGKASVQI
+344 NAIRYAGKATAQI

-380 EEVVLPFTRLESSRN
+380 AEVILPFTRLENSRN

-410 AALTHG
+410 SALNHG

-423 SPLGGLRVRFLL
+423 SPLGGLRVRLLL